1 MPTRHGG
8 NILADHLKSEG
19 VPRVFCVPG
28 ESYLAALDGL
38 YESGIEVVICRQE
51 GGAAMMAEAQG
62 KLTGRPGICFV
73 TRGPGATNAAAGV
86 HVAFQDS
93 TPMILFVGQV
103 ARGMQDREAFQEVDY
118 RKMFAPLAK
127 WVEEVSSVERLPEY
141 LSRAFHIAQSGR
153 PGPVV
158 LALPEDVLSAVAPE
172 DLAPPVKPSRQ
183 AAPKAAE
190 EDVAEILAA
199 LDEAEK
205 PMVLVGGGGWSA
217 QASQDLARF
226 AASYDL
232 PVAASFRCQ
241 DYLDNENPNYA
252 GYAGLGNDPKLA
264 ARIREADLLL
274 VIGARIGEATSN
286 GYGLIDIPQPR
297 QRLIH
302 CHAGASELGRV
313 YRPDLGINATS
324 PSLLAKLAKA
334 PGRQAPP
341 WAARRA
347 EARAEYLA
355 WTQPR
360 ETPGRVKLEQV
371 VALLRARLPED
382 AIVANGAGNYAAF
395 LHRYFTYRGYRSQLA
410 PTSGSMGYGLPAAIA
425 AKLQHPARS
434 VVCLAGDGCLQMT
447 LQELATAVQAGA
459 AIVVIVANNGVYGT
473 IRMHQEREYPG
484 RISGTSLV
492 NPDFAA
498 LARAYGAEGEIVEET
513 ADFPAALE
521 RALSSEK
528 LTLIELRTDP
538 EAISP
543 ATTISALRG
552 A

>member
-1 MPTRHGG
+1 MPRRHGG
-8 NILADHLKSEG
+8 QILADHLKTEG

-38 YESGIEVVICRQE
+38 YKSGIEVVVCRQE

-73 TRGPGATNAAAGV
+73 TRGPGATNAASGV

-118 RKMFAPLAK
+118 RRMYAPLAK

-158 LALPEDVLSAVAPE
+158 LALPEDVLSAEAELADAKASIPGEPKASPE
-172 DLAPPVKPSRQ
+172 DAGAILDALEQ
-183 AAPKAAE
+183 AQQ
-190 EDVAEILAA
+190 
-199 LDEAEK
+199 

-217 QASQDLARF
+217 EAGRDLAAF
-226 AASYDL
+226 AAAHDL
-232 PVAASFRCQ
+232 PVAGTFRCQ
-241 DYLDNENPNYA
+241 DYLHNASPNYV
-252 GYAGLGNDPKLA
+252 GYAGLGNDPRLA
-264 ARIREADLLL
+264 QRIRDADLLL

-302 CHAGASELGRV
+302 SHPGASELGRV
-313 YRPDLGINATS
+313 YRPDLAINASS
-324 PSLLAKLAKA
+324 PSLLARLAA
-334 PGRQAPP
+334 LSGHNDRP
-341 WAARRA
+341 WAAWRA
-347 EARAEYLA
+347 EAREDALA
-355 WTQPR
+355 WATPR

-371 VALLRARLPED
+371 IAHLGKVLPAD
-382 AIVANGAGNYAAF
+382 AILANGAGNYAAF
-395 LHRYFTYRGYRSQLA
+395 LHRYFRYRGYRTQLA

-425 AKLQHPARS
+425 AKLQHPERT
-434 VVCLAGDGCLQMT
+434 VICLAGDGCFQMT
-447 LQELATAVQAGA
+447 GQELATAMQVGA
-459 AIVVIVANNGVYGT
+459 AIVVIVANNGIYGT

-484 RISGTSLV
+484 RVSGTSLV

-498 LARAYGAEGEIVEET
+498 LARAHGAHGETVEDT
-513 ADFPAALE
+513 AGFPAALQ
-521 RALSSEK
+521 RALAAGK
-528 LTLIELRTDP
+528 AALIELKTDP

-543 ATTISALRG
+543 ATTISALRRG
-552 A
+552 